1 MPTRLIIDI
10 ATNRITYFTKDM
22 NQLFSLNEHVTIR
35 DWLEELPSDMTLNNC
50 WNWNLI
56 GDKMTNTEYRAP
68 VPVVSLLEQNKTKVK
83 QLLVQRINGTRTPY
97 FSKAA
102 GGDWIR
108 DRKLKEAQEG
118 NGPLIQQIA
127 ETQGKEVSEVCA
139 DIIAAYRTFN
149 NVMIKTEESKL
160 KYERLLNDAVEEAQV
175 WVLRDEIANK
185 NLAE

>member
-22 NQLFSLNEHVTIR
+22 NQQLTLNEHVTTR
-35 DWLEELPSDMTLNNC
+35 DWLEELPSDMTLSNC

-68 VPVVSLLEQNKTKVK
+68 APVVPLLEQNKNKVR
-83 QLLVQRINGTRTPY
+83 QLLVQRINGTRQPY
-97 FSKAA
+97 FSKAV

-118 NGPLIQQIA
+118 NGPLIQQMA
-127 ETQGKEVSEVCA
+127 ETQGKEVSAICS
-139 DIIAAYRTFN
+139 DIISAYRTFN
-149 NVMIKTEESKL
+149 NVMNKTEESKL
-160 KYERLLNDAVEEAQV
+160 RYEKLLNEATEESQV
-175 WVLRDEIANK
+175 WVLRDEIANN